1 MPRFLFQISSMLL
14 LVALCNFSI
23 AQQSQ
28 TIETQL
34 LERLTKSKNELQALE
49 REITNKSNTYADRLR
64 KKEATIQELRNQAA
78 AQQRLADEQLVSL
91 EKLKER
97 VEQWS
102 AQSHYQQ
109 HILTEYSIATQMN
122 VADGSKYRILDLAAE
137 RINAALNPAWQE
149 SDVLSSDGHI
159 YAVPSLTLG
168 PVSIGLETE
177 TQSAGLIIK
186 ETGQPSRMISVFNS
200 ASNKEFFALHQT
212 GTGLYTFDPTLGNAL
227 QLHHH
232 NEKLTDHLR
241 KGGLWAIP
249 ILIFGA
255 LSLMIALLK
264 TAQILRLPKVKR
276 NLAEEIQALVNK
288 DADHSA
294 IDQVSSQ
301 AGPDQRE
308 LVSIARSVPV
318 SQQRDDLLVAFL
330 MEHKHKLEK
339 YMGVVATSA
348 AIAPLL
354 GLLGTVSGMISTFKM
369 MTIFGSGDAATV
381 SGGISE
387 ALVTTELGLIVAIPS
402 LVVSALLTRQ
412 IKSYCHK
419 LENFAIKLSKIS
431 FT

>member
-1 MPRFLFQISSMLL
+1 M
-14 LVALCNFSI
+14 NY
-23 AQQSQ
+23 
-28 TIETQL
+28 
-34 LERLTKSKNELQALE
+34 KALE
-49 REITNKSNTYADRLR
+49 REITAKNSAYSDRLR
-64 KKEATIQELRNQAA
+64 KKEAIIQGLRNQAA
-78 AQQRLADEQLVSL
+78 AQQRLVDEQLESL

-102 AQSHYQQ
+102 AQSQYQQ
-109 HILTEYSIATQMN
+109 HILTEYSLATLIN
-122 VADGSKYRILDLAAE
+122 VPDGTKHRILDLAAD
-137 RINAALNPAWQE
+137 RINSALNPSWHE
-149 SDVLSSDGHI
+149 SDILSSDGRI
-159 YAVPSLTLG
+159 FAIPSLTLG
-168 PVSIGLETE
+168 PVSIGLDEKS
-177 TQSAGLIIK
+177 QSAGFILK
-186 ETGQPSRMISVFNS
+186 ETGQPARMISVFNS
-200 ASNKEFFALHQT
+200 SSNKEFFNLQQT
-212 GTGLYTFDPTLGNAL
+212 GTVLYTFDPTLGNAL

-232 NEKLTDHLR
+232 DEKFTEHLR

-249 ILIFGA
+249 ILLFGA
-255 LSLMIALLK
+255 LSLVIALLK

-276 NLAEEIQALVNK
+276 NLAEEIQNIVNQN
-288 DADHSA
+288 ADPST

-308 LVSIARSVPV
+308 LVTIARSMPV

-387 ALVTTELGLIVAIPS
+387 ALITTELGLIVAIPS

-431 FT
+431 FN